1 MISSNNTFQKNLI
14 PVILFLSVIISCS
27 LTSQNVNR
35 KFSPGIGSDT
45 LLFDGD
51 SPTRLGSK
59 TDNCPVKVTYSK
71 GTTKGKRIVQ
81 KLFQV
86 CVNEPSLINVEE
98 DGPLNPD
105 DVLAPGS
112 NITTGDNSAVELKF

>member
-1 MISSNNTFQKNLI
+1 MPVKNIYKHYFCLPFFFFLIFVICSSSAKEFNRNL
-14 PVILFLSVIISCS
+14 
-27 LTSQNVNR
+27 NYY
-35 KFSPGIGSDT
+35 IGHDT

-51 SPTRLGSK
+51 SPLQFDLK

-81 KLFQV
+81 KPFQV
-86 CVNEPSLINVEE
+86 CVDQPGFINVEE
-98 DGPLNPD
+98 DGPLSPD

-112 NITTGDNSAVELKF
+112 NIITGDNSSV